1 MKKGFMK
8 FMITKL
14 YFKSAKAVKKDGDT
28 SMLGDMVNIQRD
40 IRGEVPSSGSKET
53 ENSSYIT
60 HKPDDEL

>member
-1 MKKGFMK
+1 
-8 FMITKL
+8 
-14 YFKSAKAVKKDGDT
+14 
-28 SMLGDMVNIQRD
+28 MLGDMVNIQRN